1 MDKLELNNLAIQL
14 INQAK
19 DISKERILAFAQ
31 EIYGT
36 PQNYWNH
43 LWETPIVPTYDS
55 DSIFPVELS
64 TIDSD
69 ELLDIIDGLVES
81 EIDNEEAV
89 YIPFE
94 KIFAELPEE
103 AQKEYEELVKS
114 GSIDDPYRSV
124 IVYNEGLLQ
133 SEFKGMIEGAKQSTS
148 NIPQEQ
154 INRDFTNLISKVF
167 THERLH
173 LNTNIL
179 IPDSEELNPNQ
190 VRHQYGVRFNDI
202 TKPLG
207 YDFEDYDEVLI
218 DTMALL
224 IENHSQG
231 ENIENTLEEIITNRN
246 GKSSYEDYDDRPV
259 LVLFSL
265 FPEELSEWTL
275 IELGKMHK
283 TGEPTNEYHNLLL
296 EKYKEVF
303 GGIETSETSKLLQ
316 LAGNYFS
323 STSHTSLEEE
333 QIEKRSNMLKK
344 LGVKNID
351 LSRAPSQENAV
362 ASFDFDSWIAL
373 AFSEE
378 AMEELSNATQ
388 DIRAAKHEL
397 ERPNSKEKNNDIE
410 P

>member
-1 MDKLELNNLAIQL
+1 MDKLELNNLAVQL

-19 DISKERILAFAQ
+19 DLSKERILAFAQ

-94 KIFAELPEE
+94 KIFAELPKE

-124 IVYNEGLLQ
+124 IVYN
-133 SEFKGMIEGAKQSTS
+133 GMIEGAKQSTS

-179 IPDSEELNPNQ
+179 IPDPEELNPNQ

-231 ENIENTLEEIITNRN
+231 ANIENTLEEIITNRN

-283 TGEPTNEYHNLLL
+283 TNEPTNDYHNLLL
-296 EKYKEVF
+296 EKYTEVF
-303 GGIETSETSKLLQ
+303 GEIETSEPSKLLQ
-316 LAGNYFS
+316 LAGDYFS
-323 STSHTSLEEE
+323 STSHDSLEEE

-397 ERPNSKEKNNDIE
+397 ERPNSKQKNNDIE

>member
-14 INQAK
+14 INQSK
-19 DISKERILAFAQ
+19 DLSKERILAFAQ
-31 EIYGT
+31 ELYGT
-36 PQNYWNH
+36 PKNYWDH

-148 NIPQEQ
+148 TIPQEQ

-179 IPDSEELNPNQ
+179 IPDPEELNPNQ

-283 TGEPTNEYHNLLL
+283 TNEPTNDYHNLLL
-296 EKYKEVF
+296 EKYTEVF
-303 GGIETSETSKLLQ
+303 GEIETSEPSKLLQ
-316 LAGNYFS
+316 LAGDYFS
-323 STSHTSLEEE
+323 STSHDSLEEE

-351 LSRAPSQENAV
+351 LSRATSQENAV

-397 ERPNSKEKNNDIE
+397 ERPNSKQKNNDIE